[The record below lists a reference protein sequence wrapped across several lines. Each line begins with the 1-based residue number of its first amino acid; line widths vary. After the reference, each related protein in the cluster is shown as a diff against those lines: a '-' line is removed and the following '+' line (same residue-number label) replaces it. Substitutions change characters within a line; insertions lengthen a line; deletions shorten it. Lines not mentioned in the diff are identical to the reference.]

1 MIINFN
7 DFTQEEMSNI
17 QKVYDVAEKELALP
31 QDLEVN
37 LVIVSPD
44 TIKEMNN
51 KYIMSFVFPSH
62 STNLRIYRNNLLR
75 YNNKFKS

>member
-1 MIINFN
+1 
-7 DFTQEEMSNI
+7 
-17 QKVYDVAEKELALP
+17 
-31 QDLEVN
+31 
-37 LVIVSPD
+37 
-44 TIKEMNN
+44 MNN